1 MRDNDTIAAISTPR
15 GSGGIAIIRISG
27 EDAFSVADRILC
39 RRRDGVL
46 SSFVSQ
52 MQDHTVAHCYAV
64 AGAIS
69 AADGFAGAAAAN
81 CGGEAGP
88 EVNEG
93 YACAKGTEGSERAA
107 GAEPGKGAAAGRA
120 AARKPEII
128 DECLVTRFDAP
139 RTYTTENIV
148 EINSHGGPAAT
159 ARILSLVLENGA
171 RAADPGE
178 FTKRAFLA
186 GRISLD
192 EAESVMDIINAG
204 AESSRR
210 AAVAGLTGRLG
221 QELGRISGLLTEALA
236 DIDVSID
243 YPEYDFDRD
252 MGSAA
257 AENAAEALGALKRLS
272 DSYFKG
278 RLAREGIRVAF
289 AGSPNA
295 GKSSLMNI
303 FSGHD
308 RSIVTDVPGT
318 TRDTVDE
325 FIQLEGFPLR
335 LTDTAGIRETDDPV
349 EREGVRRS
357 KDAIDNADL
366 ILYIIDSNDP
376 HLPDEGT
383 ALDPARTVFVLNK
396 SDLPNRLEDIDGLR
410 ARFGEGVMTQ
420 AVSALTGEGI
430 PELFARIS
438 GLFALGSID
447 FSEGSI
453 LTSLRHKQLA
463 DEAAALLGKALE
475 SLAAGLP
482 LDVFSY
488 DLRLANEKLCEILGK
503 NVTDEVLESI
513 FSRFCVGK

>member
-1 MRDNDTIAAISTPR
+1 MYSRDNDTIAAISTPR

-27 EDAFSVADRILC
+27 EDAFSIADRILC

-46 SSFVSQ
+46 SSIVSQ
-52 MQDHTVAHCYAV
+52 MQDHTVARCYAV
-64 AGAIS
+64 DAS
-69 AADGFAGAAAAN
+69 
-81 CGGEAGP
+81 
-88 EVNEG
+88 
-93 YACAKGTEGSERAA
+93 KGR
-107 GAEPGKGAAAGRA
+107 
-120 AARKPEII
+120 PEIV

-139 RTYTTENIV
+139 RSYTTENIV
-148 EINSHGGPAAT
+148 EINAHGGPAAT
-159 ARILSLVLENGA
+159 ARILALALENGA
-171 RAADPGE
+171 RAAGPGE

-221 QELGRISGLLTEALA
+221 QELGRIGGLLTEAMA
-236 DIDVSID
+236 DVDVSVD
-243 YPEYDFDRD
+243 YPEYEFDAD
-252 MGSAA
+252 MGAA
-257 AENAAEALGALKRLS
+257 AEEKAKSALAALRKLS
-272 DSYFKG
+272 ESYSRG

-325 FIQLEGFPLR
+325 YVQLEGFPLR

-357 KDAIDNADL
+357 IDAIENADL
-366 ILYIIDSNDP
+366 ILYVIDLSDP
-376 HLPDEGT
+376 KLPDGGT
-383 ALDPARTVFVLNK
+383 GLDPRKTVFVLNK
-396 SDLPNRLEDIDGLR
+396 TDLPDRLGDLSALKNI
-410 ARFGEGVMTQ
+410 FGDGVMF
-420 AVSALTGEGI
+420 AYVSALTGEGI
-430 PELFARIS
+430 PELFAKITD
-438 GLFALGSID
+438 LFALGSID
-447 FSEGSI
+447 FSEESI

-463 DEAAALLGKALE
+463 DEAAALLEKALE

>member
-1 MRDNDTIAAISTPR
+1 MYSRDNDTIAAISTPR

-27 EDAFSVADRILC
+27 EDAFSIADRILC

-46 SSFVSQ
+46 SSIVSQ
-52 MQDHTVAHCYAV
+52 MQDHTVARCYAV
-64 AGAIS
+64 DAS
-69 AADGFAGAAAAN
+69 
-81 CGGEAGP
+81 
-88 EVNEG
+88 
-93 YACAKGTEGSERAA
+93 KGR
-107 GAEPGKGAAAGRA
+107 
-120 AARKPEII
+120 PEIV
-128 DECLVTRFDAP
+128 DECLVTRFDSP
-139 RTYTTENIV
+139 RSYTTENIV
-148 EINSHGGPAAT
+148 EINAHGGPAAT
-159 ARILSLVLENGA
+159 ARILALALENGA
-171 RAADPGE
+171 RAAGPGE

-221 QELGRISGLLTEALA
+221 QELGRIGGLLTEAMA
-236 DIDVSID
+236 DVDVSID
-243 YPEYDFDRD
+243 YPEYEFDAD
-252 MGSAA
+252 MGAA
-257 AENAAEALGALKRLS
+257 AEEKAKSALAALRKLS
-272 DSYFKG
+272 ESYSRG

-325 FIQLEGFPLR
+325 YVQLEGFPLR

-357 KDAIDNADL
+357 MDAIENADL
-366 ILYIIDSNDP
+366 ILYVIDLSDP
-376 HLPDEGT
+376 KLPDGGT
-383 ALDPARTVFVLNK
+383 GLDPRKTVFVLNK
-396 SDLPNRLEDIDGLR
+396 TDLPDRLGDLSALKNI
-410 ARFGEGVMTQ
+410 FGDGVMF
-420 AVSALTGEGI
+420 AYVSALTGEGI
-430 PELFARIS
+430 PELFAKITD
-438 GLFALGSID
+438 LFALGSID
-447 FSEGSI
+447 FSEESI

-463 DEAAALLGKALE
+463 DEAAALLEKALE

>member
-1 MRDNDTIAAISTPR
+1 MFSRDNDTIAAISTPR

-27 EDAFSVADRILC
+27 EDAFSIADRILC

-52 MQDHTVAHCYAV
+52 LQDHTVAHCYAV
-64 AGAIS
+64 DAS
-69 AADGFAGAAAAN
+69 
-81 CGGEAGP
+81 
-88 EVNEG
+88 
-93 YACAKGTEGSERAA
+93 KER
-107 GAEPGKGAAAGRA
+107 
-120 AARKPEII
+120 PEIV

-139 RTYTTENIV
+139 RTYTTENVV

-159 ARILSLVLENGA
+159 AGILSLVLKNGA

-178 FTKRAFLA
+178 FTKRAFLS

-221 QELGRISGLLTEALA
+221 QELRRIEGLLTEAMA
-236 DIDVSID
+236 DIDVSVD
-243 YPEYDFDRD
+243 YPEYEFDVD
-252 MGSAA
+252 MGAA
-257 AENAAEALGALKRLS
+257 AASGANAALAALKRLS
-272 DSYFKG
+272 SSYFKG

-325 FIQLEGFPLR
+325 FVQLEGFPLL

-357 KDAIDNADL
+357 KDAIGGADL
-366 ILYIIDSNDP
+366 ILYVIDLNDP
-376 HLPDEGT
+376 ILPDAST
-383 ALDPARTVFVLNK
+383 KLDPRKTVFVLNK
-396 SDLPNRLEDIDGLR
+396 TDLADRLGGLSPLKDLYGEDVKF
-410 ARFGEGVMTQ
+410 AY
-420 AVSALTGEGI
+420 VSALTGEGI
-430 PELFARIS
+430 PELFSMITEKFS
-438 GLFALGSID
+438 LGSID
-447 FSEGSI
+447 FTEESI
-453 LTSLRHKQLA
+453 LTSLRHKQLV
-463 DEAAALLGKALE
+463 DESAALLEKALE
-475 SLAAGLP
+475 SLAAGHP

-488 DLRLANEKLCEILGK
+488 DLRLSCEKLCEILGK
-503 NVTDEVLESI
+503 NVTDEVIDNI